1 MSLSVIYATTVLSC
15 LLAPWL
21 ISRLSTKWTMV
32 LGFSL
37 FTVYIATNFY
47 PRHFLVFPMSILL
60 GIMAG
65 PMWSAQAT
73 YVTTLALVYCQH
85 RKNVFDPGD
94 VINQFMGVFF
104 GFHRC
109 SQILG
114 NLISTLIFARNETE
128 LVMNSSYDSRTH
140 ITNKRERNVSHI
152 TEILSFVTKTRHT
165 SNVSKCISTSSLP
178 EDDMLLCGTKT
189 CSFASDKPGAP
200 HDTYTS
206 DLHDL
211 AEAIPASTLY
221 LLLTSYLT
229 CGVMAAVVV
238 IALVDPI
245 QLEKS
250 KSDHEFSQSSRQLCL
265 ATVGMLKDSK
275 CLLLMPFVV
284 FVGLEQGFMFGDFTK
299 VSL

>member
-128 LVMNSSYDSRTH
+128 LVMNSSYDSRAH

-152 TEILSFVTKTRHT
+152 AEILSFVTKTRHT